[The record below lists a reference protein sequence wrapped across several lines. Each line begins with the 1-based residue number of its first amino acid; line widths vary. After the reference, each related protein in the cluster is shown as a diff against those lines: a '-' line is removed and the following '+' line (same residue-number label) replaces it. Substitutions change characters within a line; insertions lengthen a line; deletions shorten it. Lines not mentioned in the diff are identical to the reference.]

1 MADDGKQYLSLEEVA
16 ERLGVHYQLIYRLV
30 RSGELP
36 AIRLGRIYRVEAAD
50 LEAFL
55 QAAKRHV
62 HAEDMTGESCGAC
75 GRVFRSRHALRQACE
90 ACGRPYRRTT
100 STATRATTTRPT
112 CRSAARPAT
121 PALAARPERNL
132 KKVSGLCLLLIG
144 TRRKLYV
151 LSFHSTAASERSR
164 S

>member
-50 LEAFL
+50 LDAFL

-75 GRVFRSRHALRQACE
+75 GRVFRSRQALRQACE
-90 ACGRPYRRTT
+90 TCGQPLCMDCWVRLGRRV
-100 STATRATTTRPT
+100 
-112 CRSAARPAT
+112 CREHR
-121 PALAARPERNL
+121 EG
-132 KKVSGLCLLLIG
+132 VSG
-144 TRRKLYV
+144 
-151 LSFHSTAASERSR
+151 AAPTGAPPEQNA
-164 S
+164 